1 MINVTIYNEYIHELQ
16 NEKVGE
22 IYPDGIH
29 GAIKNL
35 LSEDKNLNIRT
46 ATLKDI
52 NESLSDEVLAGTDVL
67 FWWGHVAH
75 DKVPED
81 RVEAVYQRVLAGMGL
96 VVLHSGHYSL
106 PFRRLMAT
114 CCRSKWREDGDR
126 ERIWV
131 VEHSHPIANGIPE
144 YFDIPH
150 EETYG
155 ERFDIPKPD
164 DVVFISNFSGGEV
177 FRSGCTFTRGM
188 GKIFYFRPGH
198 EEFPVYHMEV
208 IGKILRNAAS
218 WCYTENK
225 VAPTFGH
232 YPKIEG

>member
-1 MINVTIYNEYIHELQ
+1 MINVTIYNENIHEKEME
-16 NEKVGE
+16 NVRA

-35 LSEDKNLNIRT
+35 LSEDKNFNIRT
-46 ATLKDI
+46 STLDDI
-52 NESLSDEVLAGTDVL
+52 TDSLSDEVLDSTDVL
-67 FWWGHVAH
+67 FWWGHCGH
-75 DKVPED
+75 DKVPDD
-81 RVEAVYQRVLAGMGL
+81 RVNKVCERVLAGMGL
-96 VVLHSGHYSL
+96 VVLHSGHYSK
-106 PFRRLMAT
+106 PFRKLMAT

-126 ERIWV
+126 ERVWT
-131 VEHSHPIANGIPE
+131 VEHYHPIARGIPE

-177 FRSGCTFTRGM
+177 FRSGVTFTRGL

-208 IGKILRNAAS
+208 IGKILRNAAN
-218 WCYTENK
+218 WCYNEGFTP
-225 VAPTFGH
+225 PTFGH
-232 YPKIEG
+232 YEKR